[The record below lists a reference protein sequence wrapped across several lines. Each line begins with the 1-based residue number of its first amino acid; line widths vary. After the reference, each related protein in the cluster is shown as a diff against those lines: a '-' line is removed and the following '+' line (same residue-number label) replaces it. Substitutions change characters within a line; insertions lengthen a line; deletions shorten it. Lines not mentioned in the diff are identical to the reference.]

1 MSCLLILHQF
11 FWNSYLGRTS
21 KQNFSIKIKRLC
33 VLKKLYSLRIREGF
47 KQLKGFPVAQR
58 LKCLPPMR
66 ETGVRSLG
74 PEGPLEK
81 EMVTHSNILAWR
93 IPWME
98 KPSRLHTVHRVAK
111 SRTGLSDFTFT
122 LKNLI

>member
-1 MSCLLILHQF
+1 MV
-11 FWNSYLGRTS
+11 NSEVLVAQTV
-21 KQNFSIKIKRLC
+21 KRL
-33 VLKKLYSLRIREGF
+33 
-47 KQLKGFPVAQR
+47 PT
-58 LKCLPPMR
+58 MR